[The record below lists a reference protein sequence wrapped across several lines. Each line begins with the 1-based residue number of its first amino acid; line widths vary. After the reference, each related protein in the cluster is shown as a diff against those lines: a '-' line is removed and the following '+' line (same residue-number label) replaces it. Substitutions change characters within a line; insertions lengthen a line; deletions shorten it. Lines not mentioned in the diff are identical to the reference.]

1 MSEQTRQRTGVGVA
15 ALVLATVGF
24 STGFPIVKGID
35 LPASAIAFWRLG
47 LGVVILGLAALALRT
62 PLTRARGPVILAGLA
77 FAGHQLVF
85 IEATKLT
92 AIAVVTFVV
101 ALQPLVVTLVSRRA
115 VGERVPPALLGW
127 ALVAIAGIAVV
138 LYGTAGDDSRNLFGD
153 ALALLN
159 LGLFTVYFL
168 AAKRARSAGAPT
180 LTLTL
185 GFLAVAW
192 LALLPVALLVGG
204 LAPPSTQDVTLL
216 VVLALV
222 PGNGHLLLN
231 WAHGRVSAALASIV
245 LAGVPLLAA
254 LWGRVFFD
262 EPFGWPHVVGLIAV
276 VVAIE
281 GGRRTERRE
290 RAREDAGVGRA
301 LSERR

>member
-1 MSEQTRQRTGVGVA
+1 VSERARQRTGVGVA

-62 PLTRARGPVILAGLA
+62 PLPRARGPVIVAGLA

-127 ALVAIAGIAVV
+127 ALVAIAGIGVV
-138 LYGTAGDDSRNLFGD
+138 LYGTAGDDSRNLLGD

-159 LGLFTVYFL
+159 LGLFTAYFL

-185 GFLAVAW
+185 GFLGVAW
-192 LALLPVALLVGG
+192 LALLPVALLVGD
-204 LAPPSTQDVTLL
+204 LAPPSALDATWL

-231 WAHGRVSAALASIV
+231 WAHARVSAALASIV

-254 LWGRVFFD
+254 LWGRLFFD

-281 GGRRTERRE
+281 GGRRTERRQRLVDE
-290 RAREDAGVGRA
+290 TGLGRT
-301 LSERR
+301 LTERR